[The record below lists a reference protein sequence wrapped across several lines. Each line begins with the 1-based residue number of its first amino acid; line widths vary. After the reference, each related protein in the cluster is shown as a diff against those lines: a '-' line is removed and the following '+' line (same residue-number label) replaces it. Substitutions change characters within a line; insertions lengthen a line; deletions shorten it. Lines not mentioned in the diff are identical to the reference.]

1 VTEIELNRGRIVNS
15 ARPQWV
21 MMGAEWDGPGVMLL
35 ASRTL
40 TAAELDFRA
49 RSYEF
54 TSWAE
59 FLKPGAFRPELTLAV
74 HMHDDYVL
82 VFGPTYAECLAS
94 LLNEWQPDDLHS
106 DPLPLEAAA
115 VAA

>member
-1 VTEIELNRGRIVNS
+1 MTGELELNRGRIVNS

-21 MMGAEWDGPGVMLL
+21 MMGAEWEGPGVLLL

-54 TSWAE
+54 RSWAE
-59 FLKPGAFRPELTLAV
+59 FLQPGAFRPELTLSV
-74 HMHDDYVL
+74 HMQDDYVL
-82 VFGPTYAECLAS
+82 VFGPTYAECLAR
-94 LLNEWQPDDLHS
+94 LLEEWQPDDLIPQLS
-106 DPLPLEAAA
+106 IEAS

>member
-1 VTEIELNRGRIVNS
+1 MSAGIELPRGRIVNS

-40 TAAELDFRA
+40 TSAELDFRA

-54 TSWAE
+54 RSWEE
-59 FLKPGAFRPELTLAV
+59 FLQPGVFKPELTLSV
-74 HMHDDYVL
+74 HMQDDYVL
-82 VFGPTYAECLAS
+82 VFGPTYAECLAE
-94 LLNEWQPDDLHS
+94 LLGEWQPDDLH
-106 DPLPLEAAA
+106 AAPMA
-115 VAA
+115 IATADV